1 MLARSR
7 ALIVFAD
14 SCSDLPS
21 GLSRQSSLNRVAEQ
35 GVTGWLTLRR
45 PENGGRNGGV
55 ALAQLLG
62 VMPEY
67 ISSAGGDVGKL
78 TGFDKGASGSVG
90 IKARY
95 GGMDVRVVTNQTA
108 SMGLQASLGV
118 PCTLVETDFCGE
130 ESARQ
135 SSEAVLTEVRALC
148 EDSAEVIIV
157 HLDASAGGDG
167 AQGSEKELVGC
178 NSPKLIWFRSRL
190 FVTCTERERGMDGC
204 MRREGGREEGRSGS
218 HTINQVKH

>member
-14 SCSDLPS
+14 SCPDLPG

-78 TGFDKGASGSVG
+78 TGFDKGASGSLS

-118 PCTLVETDFCGE
+118 PCKLVETDFFGGE

-157 HLDASAGGDG
+157 HLDSSAGGNG
-167 AQGSEKELVGC
+167 AQGSEKEVVGW
-178 NSPKLIWFRSRL
+178 SAIP
-190 FVTCTERERGMDGC
+190 
-204 MRREGGREEGRSGS
+204 
-218 HTINQVKH
+218 